1 MTAAGRAE
9 YVPVADNES
18 SEGKA
23 KNRRTRIVV
32 LPKIDQFY
40 SMIEEGLKDPNIN

>member
-1 MTAAGRAE
+1 MTPAE
-9 YVPVADNES
+9 N
-18 SEGKA
+18 KA

-40 SMIEEGLKDPNIN
+40 EMVENEMKNLSAEN